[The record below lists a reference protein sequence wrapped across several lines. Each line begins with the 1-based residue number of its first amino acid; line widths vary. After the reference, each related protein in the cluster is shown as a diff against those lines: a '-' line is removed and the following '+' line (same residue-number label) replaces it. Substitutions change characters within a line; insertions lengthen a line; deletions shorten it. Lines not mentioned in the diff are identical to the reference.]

1 MIANDLSEKD
11 RIDARNALEEFVYDM
26 RDKLQEESQLAVYVL
41 EADRVKICEELN
53 NLENWLYEEGEDC
66 DRQIYKDKL
75 NGLKEKTNPIKNRCN
90 EYENHPQAFIELG
103 HAIQLAKKAV
113 DEFLGGDP
121 KYEHLSQAEIMNIQ
135 EKVEKVQKWLEDVRG
150 KVVTSPRTSDPP
162 VKLHDIHQ
170 EYQSLTTY
178 VNSILKRPKP
188 TPPPPQPAPQP
199 TQEKD
204 QQNNSTSEDKSSGPQ
219 APQPKPNQEN
229 EMDVE

>member
-1 MIANDLSEKD
+1 MIANDLTEKD

-41 EADRVKICEELN
+41 DAERLKICEELN

-66 DRQIYKDKL
+66 DRQVYKDKL
-75 NGLKEKTNPIKNRCN
+75 NNLHEKTNPIKNRCN
-90 EYENHPQAFIELG
+90 EYENHPQAFVELG

-113 DEFLGGDP
+113 DEFLAGDL
-121 KYEHLSQAEIMNIQ
+121 KYEHLSQTEILNVQ

-150 KVVTSPRTSDPP
+150 KVSTSLRTSDPP
-162 VKLHDIHQ
+162 VKLQEIHQ
-170 EYQSLTTY
+170 EYQSLTSY

-188 TPPPPQPAPQP
+188 TPPPPQPTP
-199 TQEKD
+199 QEKE
-204 QQNNSTSEDKSSGPQ
+204 QQNNSTTDNKNGSPPQ
-219 APQPKPNQEN
+219 SNVTQEN